1 MRGNIGT
8 LLQGPVCPEVTHRPC
23 MLCPGTELG
32 VGVSPPPKG
41 QPSDYLARGAK
52 HVLDKKK
59 SRWQDHHPLLL
70 GARGVEEC

>member
-1 MRGNIGT
+1 
-8 LLQGPVCPEVTHRPC
+8 

-52 HVLDKKK
+52 NVLDKKK

-70 GARGVEEC
+70 GARGVGEC